1 MLGLFIIFL
10 LLWSLAKITR
20 SATTGVSST
29 VSSGCGSFSSIDQLW
44 HSVLADSRT
53 KGADPYFLDLDLCIL
68 RDDTC
73 TAPAALKLPS
83 CPCLEATLEL
93 GDLPTCPVDARQARK
108 RHRNTMVLLCSF
120 VSPSRCL
127 QSLMS

>member
-1 MLGLFIIFL
+1 MFGLFIIFL

-20 SATTGVSST
+20 SATTGVSSA

-44 HSVLADSRT
+44 HSVLADSIT
-53 KGADPYFLDLDLCIL
+53 KEADPCSPDPDPCRLSGG
-68 RDDTC
+68 RC
-73 TAPAALKLPS
+73 TALVVLKLLFAL
-83 CPCLEATLEL
+83 CLEATLEL
-93 GDLPTCPVDARQARK
+93 GDLPTCPVDARRARK
-108 RHRNTMVLLCSF
+108 RHRNTVVLLCSF